1 MQALM
6 GFKSMKWLGTLL
18 AFMVASSICY
28 AGPFT
33 NVEYLNGD
41 KVFIK
46 TPKWH
51 EKEGDSWLF
60 TCRLEAAAERL
71 VKPIAHLHFYSSKG
85 EGEEVEI
92 LWEHKSIVR
101 RSKFDKSFGSR
112 KANFVRVFLED
123 LPKDLESLTIEFKN
137 EPVKD

>member
-6 GFKSMKWLGTLL
+6 GFKSMKWLGALLTL
-18 AFMVASSICY
+18 MVACSICY
-28 AGPFT
+28 AGPLA
-33 NVEYLNGD
+33 NVEYVNGD

-46 TPKWH
+46 NPKWH
-51 EKEGDSWLF
+51 DKDDGSWLF

-92 LWEHKSIVR
+92 LWEHKAIVR

-123 LPKDLESLTIEFKN
+123 FPKDLESLTIEFKN
-137 EPVKD
+137 EPVKE